1 MSLVKNKQTKI
12 YTHEK
17 KNFISSPFPES
28 RLRLNRRIKACYCVF
43 FNNCLHFYEMREY
56 KKSVTILARLL
67 CIVKCLF
74 LAVLLVFTQNLNLF
88 LSTAASG
95 RCSYNRSTAEA
106 LPVCQEPPEQSRRSA
121 CPLLVCVP
129 ASFWQ
134 LWFLEGMTVMRWN
147 KSILCDT
154 ECFHLLAIMYIIP
167 IPDKY

>member
-74 LAVLLVFTQNLNLF
+74 LAESFWYSLRIKTYFCPQLLLVAVAIIGVRQRPCLSARSPQNKATEAHALCLF
-88 LSTAASG
+88 VFLLRSG
-95 RCSYNRSTAEA
+95 SCG
-106 LPVCQEPPEQSRRSA
+106 
-121 CPLLVCVP
+121 
-129 ASFWQ
+129 FWK
-134 LWFLEGMTVMRWN
+134 G
-147 KSILCDT
+147 
-154 ECFHLLAIMYIIP
+154 
-167 IPDKY
+167 

>member
-74 LAVLLVFTQNLNLF
+74 LA
-88 LSTAASG
+88 
-95 RCSYNRSTAEA
+95 E
-106 LPVCQEPPEQSRRSA
+106 
-121 CPLLVCVP
+121 
-129 ASFWQ
+129 SFWYSLRIKTYFCPQ
-134 LWFLEGMTVMRWN
+134 LLQRQDEGLQVLRELGGSSKW
-147 KSILCDT
+147 
-154 ECFHLLAIMYIIP
+154 AAP
-167 IPDKY
+167 PDSPGASCWATLIWR